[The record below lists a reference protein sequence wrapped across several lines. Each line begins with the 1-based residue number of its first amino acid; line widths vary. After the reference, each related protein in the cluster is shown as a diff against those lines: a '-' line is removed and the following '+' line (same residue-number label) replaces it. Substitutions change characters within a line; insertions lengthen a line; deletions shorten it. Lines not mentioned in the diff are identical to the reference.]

1 MMEMND
7 LNKIREHIKTESPE
21 YKKQMKIYLTGHRN
35 NSCPPTLS
43 IVIIIILV
51 LVIIIVIILFIF

>member
-1 MMEMND
+1 MEMKD

-43 IVIIIILV
+43 IVIIILV
-51 LVIIIVIILFIF
+51 LVIIIVIIIFIF

>member
-1 MMEMND
+1 MEMND

-35 NSCPPTLS
+35 NSCPQTLS
-43 IVIIIILV
+43 IVIIIIILV
-51 LVIIIVIILFIF
+51 LVIIIVIILLIF